1 MKFKFLLALALFVHG
16 ILWIGCVKAPGPV
29 LSIDRAMLK
38 EVRNISV
45 EQVVI
50 ATSQKEITPLV
61 ERSLEAELK
70 QLKNYKIAE
79 GEGDASISCVIT
91 EYIPLKSELVKSG
104 KDVDY
109 KMSDYTE
116 TKEEMKKGHGGL
128 WGALVD
134 FLIPSHRV
142 KGGEEYKYTTIIQS
156 PVIGIELTISK
167 DGNIIYKGSKFIS
180 EESRIPDC
188 YSATYGGILPKER
201 MNSIDFIVGLAIKE
215 LLSPLSY

>member
-38 EVRNISV
+38 EVRSINV
-45 EQVVI
+45 EQVVN

-61 ERSLEAELK
+61 ERSLETELK
-70 QLKNYKIAE
+70 QLKNYKIT
-79 GEGDASISCVIT
+79 EGDASISCVIT

-116 TKEEMKKGHGGL
+116 TKREIKKGHGCL
-128 WGALVD
+128 WGAIVD
-134 FLIPSHRV
+134 VLIPSHRV
-142 KGGEEYKYTTIIQS
+142 KGGEEYKYRTIIQS
-156 PVIGIELTISK
+156 PLINIDLTLSK
-167 DGNIIYKGSKFIS
+167 EGQVIYKGSKFIS

-188 YSATYGGILPKER
+188 YSATYRGILPKER

-215 LLSPLSY
+215 LLEPLK